1 MFCCDLCALTPLVL
15 MLKNKIYSL
24 QSFLLQSEEE
34 LLGDR
39 PSNLVTDTNPQNPKK
54 LLERLNSKVYS
65 PLSFSCPSHIV
76 ETDN

>member
-39 PSNLVTDTNPQNPKK
+39 PSNLVTDTNPQKSKK
-54 LLERLNSKVYS
+54 IVGKIKLQGLFSSLFLLSITY
-65 PLSFSCPSHIV
+65 C
-76 ETDN
+76 